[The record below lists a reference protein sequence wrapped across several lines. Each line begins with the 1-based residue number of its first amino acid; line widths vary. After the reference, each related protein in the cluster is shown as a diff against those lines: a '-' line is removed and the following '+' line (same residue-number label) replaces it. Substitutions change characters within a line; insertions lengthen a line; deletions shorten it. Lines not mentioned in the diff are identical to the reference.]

1 MVIELVKKIDDQ
13 ADSFIDTLK
22 NSSSVEERQ
31 TALQLFARL
40 FSQLRNSN
48 EILTISKKM
57 AKLFPI
63 LNTILVNEN
72 EDIRLRKQIISFYK
86 EKTVYPEIYDALKEV
101 LLQGIEEDLLS
112 LEAGRKM
119 LFFVDRFEESKTTFL
134 ELLQSKKEYH
144 RLLGVRLIFISKNES
159 NYKEYNYEWDYYP
172 LFMQIVKED
181 KSPTVRRDAWRKV
194 TGRKGKEFG
203 VQFLLND
210 VLQASLYEVL
220 TKFQSNIQVPLTRII
235 ELTENLPYQKIKNLV
250 GDISENN
257 VKISKEQ
264 YEEAI
269 KQLLKSK
276 QITGEYFELEQVF
289 VRKNSEDTPI
299 KPVSFSKEYICY
311 HCGNPL
317 DKEAKTCAACNSEA
331 LRCSVCKLPI
341 SFGEEVGKCSL
352 CETKGHL
359 VHMQE
364 WVKVKGKCPTCMKK
378 IPIEGVVPIS
388 GVEVTK

>member
-1 MVIELVKKIDDQ
+1 MNTLVIELVKKIADQ

-31 TALQLFARL
+31 TALQLFGRL

-57 AKLFPI
+57 DKLFPI

-72 EDIRLRKQIISFYK
+72 EDIRLRKQILSFYK
-86 EKTVYPEIYDALKEV
+86 EKTMYPEIYDALKEV

-112 LEAGRKM
+112 LDAGQKM
-119 LFFVDRFEESKTTFL
+119 LFFEDRFEESKTTFL

-144 RLLGVRLIFISKNES
+144 RLLGVRLIYVSKNKS
-159 NYKEYNYEWDYYP
+159 NYEWDHYP

-194 TGRKGKEFG
+194 TMSEGREFG

-235 ELTENLPYQKIKNLV
+235 ELTENLPYQKIKDLV
-250 GDISENN
+250 GDIKETN

-269 KQLLKSK
+269 KQLLKNK
-276 QITGEYFELEQVF
+276 QITGEYFALEQVF
-289 VRKNSEDTPI
+289 VRKTSEDPLI

-317 DKEAKTCAACNSEA
+317 DKAAKTCAACNSEV

-352 CETKGHL
+352 CETKAHL

-388 GVEVTK
+388 GVEVKK